1 MAKNDKKRQK
11 KLEKKRMD
19 RKAKQKSAAQLTSAA
34 PQDRMRVA
42 AQWPIY
48 ECVTMSFVDG
58 ATQIWISRRSPDGR
72 LAEARYLVDTY
83 AIGVKDVF
91 CGISTSAQD
100 WAESK
105 ASLSDEEV
113 ALLSCTPAYARK
125 LVEQSVAYARTIGI
139 EPPKAFAA
147 AALLFGDIDA
157 SECTDEFTF
166 GQDGKPLYVVG
177 GERPEDIL
185 RWGNLVEA
193 AGGSVSLAR
202 RPDLNESLE
211 EEDFDDDLD
220 GDYDDDLDDD
230 FDDDGLIETE
240 AVRHEPKSGN

>member
-1 MAKNDKKRQK
+1 MAKNDKKRQQ
-11 KLEKKRMD
+11 KLERKRMD

-48 ECVTMSFVDG
+48 ECVTMTPMEG
-58 ATQIWISRRSPDGR
+58 MTQVWISRRSPDGM
-72 LAEARYLVDTY
+72 LADARYLVDTF

-91 CGISTSAQD
+91 SSISSSALD

-105 ASLSDEEV
+105 TALNEEEI
-113 ALLSCTPAYARK
+113 ALMSCTPAYVRK
-125 LVEQSVAYARTIGI
+125 LVEQSVAYARSLGI
-139 EPPKAFAA
+139 EPPKGYAVAS
-147 AALLFGDIDA
+147 LLFGDVDA
-157 SECTDEFTF
+157 SECRDEFTF
-166 GQDGKPLYVVG
+166 GQDGKPLYIVG

-185 RWGNLVEA
+185 RWGQLVEA

-220 GDYDDDLDDD
+220 ADYDDDLDDD

-240 AVRHEPKSGN
+240 AVRHEPKSEN